1 MANGIKHDRF
11 CNLAAGEHFYMAK
24 PDEDWKPRT
33 SILYVKLP
41 INPLANGNARI
52 VATNIVHPNNV
63 GEKVVINAD
72 APVCTESEWTRIKEE
87 WKRNKQ
93 RRQHITH

>member
-11 CNLAAGEHFYMAK
+11 CNLPAGEHFYMAK
-24 PDEDWKPRT
+24 PEEDWKPRT
-33 SILYVKLP
+33 RILYVKLP
-41 INPLANGNARI
+41 DLPISNGNARI
-52 VATNIVHPNNV
+52 VATGEGITSPV
-63 GEKVVINAD
+63 GEKVVINAN

-93 RRQHITH
+93 RRWTTRS